1 MKKLLLTIAI
11 VLGMTM
17 GAFAQEAEIEERGLF
32 GKGGM
37 AKSNLFEGLVMPGI
51 DYDETENQDG
61 GETPLGSGIALLMG
75 LGGAYLVAKKRR
87 EE

>member
-1 MKKLLLTIAI
+1 MKKLIMTIAI

-37 AKSNLFEGLVMPGI
+37 TKSNLFGLVAPEDPYG
-51 DYDETENQDG
+51 DENQEAEDPA
-61 GETPLGSGIALLMG
+61 PLGSGIALLMG